1 MSGLDDLLV
10 ETASFRDAP
19 EVSLL
24 KRTQTST
31 RTRADHGVGCPICP
45 DSGPRAD
52 AFKRMSKEDPG
63 ANQAHHCRHCFD
75 HSEHTLLRPT

>member
-31 RTRADHGVGCPICP
+31 RTRADHGVGCPIRP